1 VDDRA
6 DCRLNSAI
14 LLEKTMLTR
23 QLFDPASS
31 SFSYLVIDEPSG
43 QAALIDPVREQLER
57 DLTLVRELGAQ
68 LRYVLET
75 HTHADHITSAAA
87 LAQRT
92 GAITGASELGAACA
106 QLHLR
111 DGDTLQLGTTA
122 IRTLATPGHTSDS
135 LSFHV
140 HRHIFTGDTLLV
152 RGTGRTDFQ
161 NGDALT
167 LYESITNKLFALPN
181 ETLVWPG
188 HDYQGHRVSSI
199 GEERRYNPRL
209 AGKSRQEFAAIMREL
224 KLAPPKLLRVA
235 VPANLD
241 CGRDAMPHESRRKSC

>member
-1 VDDRA
+1 
-6 DCRLNSAI
+6 
-14 LLEKTMLTR
+14 MLIR
-23 QLFDPASS
+23 QLFDHASY
-31 SFSYLVIDEPSG
+31 SFSYLLIDEPTR
-43 QAALIDPVREQLER
+43 QAALIDPVREQVER
-57 DLTLVRELGAQ
+57 DLKLVHELGAR

-92 GAITGASELGAACA
+92 GAVTCASERGAACA
-106 QLHLR
+106 TRHLR
-111 DGDTLQLGTTA
+111 DGDTLVLGTTLISA
-122 IRTLATPGHTSDS
+122 LATPGHTHDS

-140 HRHIFTGDTLLV
+140 HPHAFTGDTLLV

-161 NGDALT
+161 NGDANA
-167 LYESITNKLFALPN
+167 LYESITHKLLTLPD

-199 GEERRYNPRL
+199 AEERRYNPRL
-209 AGKSRQEFAAIMREL
+209 AGKSREEFAAIMGRL
-224 KLAPPKLLRVA
+224 KLPPPKLLSVA

-241 CGRDAMPHESRRKSC
+241 CGREGTFSDHAGE